1 MAGGLLRQEAIV
13 VAVDSLEGFSSG
25 SGIRDLTAEY
35 EHVGLK
41 GSCNLFRL
49 RLLCGFTIRLT
60 AQLLFLRRLELFSE
74 TRERDRG

>member
-35 EHVGLK
+35 EHVNMSASKEAATSSGCAC
-41 GSCNLFRL
+41 SVAL
-49 RLLCGFTIRLT
+49 RYDHGVHACRAGEGRT
-60 AQLLFLRRLELFSE
+60 SE
-74 TRERDRG
+74 V